1 MRVKSIP
8 ALPVPTISEV
18 AAAAGVSRAT
28 VSRAFTRPGMLN
40 AETVARVLAVAQRIG
55 YVPNQ
60 AARGLSTGRHG
71 RIGLIVP
78 DVTNPFFPPLIRAA
92 QLHAEESD
100 LSLFLGNSD
109 EDVDREERLLARFA
123 GQVEGLVLVSSRLPD
138 ARIRTHAARQPLVL
152 VNRDVAGLPRVLID
166 TALGMTTAVA
176 HLADLCH
183 REIAWIAGPATSW
196 SSAQREAAV
205 MAEAARR
212 GLRVHAVPPARRP
225 SFEAGRDAVPFI
237 LDAGATA
244 VIAFDDVTAQGVM
257 AGLAECGVTVPQ
269 AMSVVGC
276 DDVTAARTVPAL
288 TTVSSR
294 GDEAGRLA
302 VELLRTCSG
311 EDVRRT
317 LDTEL
322 VVRATTAR
330 RDHAATP
337 PEQDPGSRP
346 PVRARDQ
353 AR

>member
-1 MRVKSIP
+1 MRSRSAP
-8 ALPVPTISEV
+8 AVSVPTISEV

-40 AETVARVLAVAQRIG
+40 GETVARVLEVARRIG

-92 QLHAEESD
+92 QLHAEASD

-109 EDVDREERLLARFA
+109 EDADREERLLARFA

-138 ARIRTHAARQPLVL
+138 ERIRHHAARQPVVL
-152 VNRDVAGLPRVLID
+152 VNRDVEGLPRVLID
-166 TALGMTTAVA
+166 TAAGMTAAVA
-176 HLADLCH
+176 HLADLGH
-183 REIAWIAGPATSW
+183 REIAWIAGPPASW
-196 SSAQREAAV
+196 SSAQRGAAV
-205 MAEAARR
+205 SAEAGRR

-225 SFEAGRDAVPFI
+225 SFEAGLEAVPFV

-244 VIAFDDVTAQGVM
+244 VVAFDDVMAQGLL
-257 AGLAECGVTVPQ
+257 AGLAERGVRVPD

-276 DDVTAARTVPAL
+276 DDVTASRTYPAL

-294 GDEAGRLA
+294 GDEAGRSA
-302 VELLRTCSG
+302 VELLAARPG
-311 EDVRRT
+311 GDVRQVLGT
-317 LDTEL
+317 GL
-322 VVRATTAR
+322 VVRATTAAR
-330 RDHAATP
+330 
-337 PEQDPGSRP
+337 PE
-346 PVRARDQ
+346 RAEDRS
-353 AR
+353 